1 MFCNHLEH
9 RMHASVPA
17 ELRSALGLL
26 PDLAQLTPGRYPI
39 NGDKM
44 FALVQEM
51 DTSLAPNSRFEAHER
66 YLDVQYLVS
75 GLERIDYLPQ
85 TSEARLLEDHRA
97 ERDIAFYATGEP
109 ASELILRPGMF
120 AVFYPGELHRPG
132 CAVGTP
138 GKIRKVVLKIR
149 HEQEPA

>member
-51 DTSLAPNSRFEAHER
+51 DTSLAPNSRFEAHEL

-85 TSEARLLEDHRA
+85 SSEARLLEDHRT
-97 ERDIAFYATGEP
+97 ERDIAFYATSEP
-109 ASELILRPGMF
+109 ASQLILRPGMF

-132 CAVGTP
+132 CAAGAP
-138 GKIRKVVLKIR
+138 AKIRKVVLKIR
-149 HEQEPA
+149 QEREPA